1 MSLQG
6 RVAIVTGAAQG
17 IGRAIAETLAEA
29 GADIVVADLDPARS
43 KDAVS
48 AVEKF
53 GRKALNVKVNVAD
66 PNDTKAMAEQV
77 LKEWGKIDILVNNAG
92 ITRDGLLLRMKEED
106 WNLVLQ
112 VNLNGTFNCTKAV
125 LQPMTKQRYG
135 RIVNIASI
143 VGVMGNVGQANYAA
157 SKAAVIGFSKT
168 VAREYA
174 SRNVTVNAVA
184 PGFIDTAM
192 TQGLSAEVKE
202 TLQKQ
207 IPLARLGTPA
217 DIADAVR
224 FLVSEEAAYITGHV
238 LHVNGGMLMSYAA
251 CRGRLPAANMRAPTR
266 SGRRISSLWLQ

>member
-17 IGRAIAETLAEA
+17 IGRAIAEMLAEA
-29 GADIVVADLDPARS
+29 GADIVVADLDPTRS
-43 KDAVS
+43 KETAA
-48 AVEKF
+48 AVEKA
-53 GRKALNVKVNVAD
+53 GRKALNLKVNVAD
-66 PNDTKAMAEQV
+66 ANDTKVMVEQI
-77 LKEWGKIDILVNNAG
+77 LKDWGKIDILVNNAG

-112 VNLNGTFNCTKAV
+112 VNLNGTFHCTKAV

-143 VGVMGNVGQANYAA
+143 VGAMGNAGQANYAA
-157 SKAAVIGFSKT
+157 SKAAVIGFTKT

-192 TQGLSAEVKE
+192 TQGLAAEVRE
-202 TLQKQ
+202 ALQKQ

-217 DIADAVR
+217 DIANAVR
-224 FLVSEEAAYITGHV
+224 FLVSEDASYITGHV
-238 LHVNGGMLMSYAA
+238 LHVNGGMLMS
-251 CRGRLPAANMRAPTR
+251 
-266 SGRRISSLWLQ
+266 

>member
-17 IGRAIAETLAEA
+17 IGRAIAETLAQA
-29 GADIVVADLDPARS
+29 GADIVVGDMDPGRS
-43 KDAVS
+43 LETVN
-48 AVEKF
+48 AVEKL
-53 GRKALNVKVNVAD
+53 GRRALNIKVNVAEAG
-66 PNDTKAMAEQV
+66 DTKAMVEQV
-77 LKEWGKIDILVNNAG
+77 LKAWGKVDILVNNAG

-125 LQPMTKQRYG
+125 LQTMTKQRYG

-143 VGVMGNVGQANYAA
+143 VGVMGNAGQANYAA
-157 SKAAVIGFSKT
+157 SKAAVIGFTKT
-168 VAREYA
+168 VGREYA

-192 TQGLSAEVKE
+192 THGLPADVKE

-207 IPLARLGTPA
+207 IPLGRLGTPA
-217 DIADAVR
+217 DIAAAVR
-224 FLVSEEAAYITGHV
+224 FLVSEDAAYITGHV
-238 LHVNGGMLMSYAA
+238 LHVNGGMLMV
-251 CRGRLPAANMRAPTR
+251 
-266 SGRRISSLWLQ
+266 

>member
-29 GADIVVADLDPARS
+29 GADVVVADLDPTRS
-43 KDAVS
+43 KDTVA
-48 AVEKF
+48 AVEKA
-53 GRKALNVKVNVAD
+53 GRKALNLKVNVAD
-66 PNDTKAMAEQV
+66 ANDTKAMAEQV
-77 LKEWGKIDILVNNAG
+77 IKDWGKIDILVNNAG
-92 ITRDGLLLRMKEED
+92 ITRDGLLLRMREED

-112 VNLNGTFNCTKAV
+112 VNLNGTFHCTKAV

-143 VGVMGNVGQANYAA
+143 VGAMGNVGQANYAA
-157 SKAAVIGFSKT
+157 SKAAVIGFTKT

-192 TQGLSAEVKE
+192 TQGLVAEVKE
-202 TLQKQ
+202 ALQKQ

-217 DIADAVR
+217 DIANAVR
-224 FLVSEEAAYITGHV
+224 FLVSEDASYITGHV
-238 LHVNGGMLMSYAA
+238 LHVNGGMLMS
-251 CRGRLPAANMRAPTR
+251 
-266 SGRRISSLWLQ
+266 

>member
-29 GADIVVADLDPARS
+29 GADVVVADLDPTRS
-43 KDAVS
+43 KDTVA
-48 AVEKF
+48 AVEKA
-53 GRKALNVKVNVAD
+53 GRKALNLKVNVAD
-66 PNDTKAMAEQV
+66 GNDTKAMAEQV
-77 LKEWGKIDILVNNAG
+77 IKDWGKIDILVNNAG

-112 VNLNGTFNCTKAV
+112 VNLNGTFHCTKAV

-143 VGVMGNVGQANYAA
+143 VGAMGNVGQANYAA
-157 SKAAVIGFSKT
+157 SKAAVIGFTMT

-192 TQGLSAEVKE
+192 TQGLAAEVKE
-202 TLQKQ
+202 ALQKQ

-217 DIADAVR
+217 DIANAVR
-224 FLVSEEAAYITGHV
+224 FLVSEDASYITGHV
-238 LHVNGGMLMSYAA
+238 LHVNGGMLMS
-251 CRGRLPAANMRAPTR
+251 
-266 SGRRISSLWLQ
+266 